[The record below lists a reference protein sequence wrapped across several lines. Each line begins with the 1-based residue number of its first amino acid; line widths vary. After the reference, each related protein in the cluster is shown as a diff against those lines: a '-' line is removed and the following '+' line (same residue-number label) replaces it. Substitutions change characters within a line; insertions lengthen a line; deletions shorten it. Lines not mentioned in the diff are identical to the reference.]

1 MTIQAQAL
9 AAKIAVIATR
19 PDCPHT
25 IQAELLK
32 LVIEAT
38 TREVAKDGSLN
49 PAVVLEIKKA
59 RDAGMTISEVAELLS
74 LKKRQVD
81 DVWPKRSRLT
91 NDIIARIFEL
101 KQTNGEKAA
110 NQRISEQ
117 LAISSG
123 TVSRV
128 LRGQYVLTDGE

>member
-1 MTIQAQAL
+1 MTIHSQTL

-19 PDCPHT
+19 PDCPHS

-32 LVIEAT
+32 LVVEAT
-38 TREVAKDGSLN
+38 S
-49 PAVVLEIKKA
+49 PAVSKSGVLDPAVILEIKKA
-59 RDAGMTISEVAELLS
+59 RNAGMTIPEVAELLS

-91 NDIIARIFEL
+91 NEIIDRIFQL
-101 KQTNGEKAA
+101 KQTNGVAAA

-128 LRGQYVLTDGE
+128 LRGQYVLTTEA

>member
-1 MTIQAQAL
+1 
-9 AAKIAVIATR
+9 
-19 PDCPHT
+19 
-25 IQAELLK
+25 
-32 LVIEAT
+32 
-38 TREVAKDGSLN
+38 
-49 PAVVLEIKKA
+49 
-59 RDAGMTISEVAELLS
+59 MTISEVAELLS

-128 LRGQYVLTDGE
+128 LRGQYVLTDEE